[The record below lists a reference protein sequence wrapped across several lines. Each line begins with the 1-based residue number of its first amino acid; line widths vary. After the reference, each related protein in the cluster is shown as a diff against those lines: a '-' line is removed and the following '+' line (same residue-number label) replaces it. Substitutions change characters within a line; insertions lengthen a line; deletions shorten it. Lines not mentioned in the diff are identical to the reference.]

1 MGYLKRLRGENMMKI
16 TSITLHYVQ
25 MKLKNP
31 FTNSF
36 GTVQERNFIIIEA
49 NTEDG
54 MTGWGEC
61 VAFDQPWY
69 TEETIQTCSHILKDL
84 LIPAIIGQHINHP
97 DELVSFFAPVRRNPM
112 AKSAIE
118 GAIWDLYAKKK
129 GLSLA
134 NVLGG
139 KRKQIEAGIS
149 IGLKKNDE
157 ELFAAIDNSLAQGY
171 KRIKLK
177 IKPGLDIS
185 LISKV
190 RRRYPRIPIM
200 ADANSAYTLA
210 DMDTLREL
218 DQYGLMMIE
227 QPLAYNDLYEHA
239 LLQKE
244 LKTKICLDESIQSA
258 HDALQAI
265 RLGSCRVINLK
276 IGRVGGLSE
285 SLKILKLCED
295 EGIDVWCGGMLETG
309 ISRAH
314 TIALA
319 SMNAVNLPGDIS
331 STKNYWNRDITAQ
344 EVVVLN
350 GCIDTPDKPGIGFE
364 IDRDA
369 LEAFTVRKEHFHA

>member
-1 MGYLKRLRGENMMKI
+1 MKL
-16 TSITLHYVQ
+16 TNITLHYVQ

-36 GTVQERNFIIIEA
+36 STVKNRSFIIIEA
-49 NTEDG
+49 ITDDG

-69 TEETIQTCSHILKDL
+69 TEETIQTCSHILKDV
-84 LIPAIIGQHINHP
+84 LIPTIIGQHIHHP
-97 DELVSFFAPVRRNPM
+97 DELSSFFSPVRRNPM
-112 AKSAIE
+112 AKSALE
-118 GAIWDLYAKKK
+118 GAVWDLYAKQN
-129 GLSLA
+129 GLSLSA
-134 NVLGG
+134 ALGG
-139 KRKQIEAGIS
+139 GRKQIEAGIS
-149 IGLKKNDE
+149 IGLKKKDE
-157 ELFAAIDNSLAQGY
+157 ELFAAIDTSLAQGY

-177 IKPGLDIS
+177 IKPGQDIS

-190 RRRYPRIPIM
+190 RDRYPGIPIM
-200 ADANSAYTLA
+200 ADANSSYTLA
-210 DMDTLREL
+210 DMDRLREL

-265 RLGSCRVINLK
+265 RFGSCRVINLK

-319 SMNAVNLPGDIS
+319 SMSAVNLPGDIS
-331 STKNYWNRDITAQ
+331 STQNYWHQDITAP
-344 EVVVLN
+344 EVTVSK
-350 GCIDTPDKPGIGFE
+350 GCINVPDKPGIGFE
-364 IDRDA
+364 LNRDA

>member
-1 MGYLKRLRGENMMKI
+1 MRIKEIN
-16 TSITLHYVQ
+16 LHHIQ

-36 GTVQERNFIIIEA
+36 STVKDRRFIIIEA
-49 NTEDG
+49 VLEDG
-54 MTGWGEC
+54 LTGWGEC
-61 VAFDQPWY
+61 VAFEHPWY
-69 TEETIQTCSHILKDL
+69 TEETIYTCAHLLKDV
-84 LIPAIIGQHINHP
+84 LIPSVMNKPIRHP
-97 DELVSFFAPVRRNPM
+97 DDLTALFAPVRRNPM
-112 AKSAIE
+112 AKSALE
-118 GAIWDLYAKKK
+118 GAVWDLYAKKN

-134 NVLGG
+134 KALGG
-139 KRKQIEAGIS
+139 EKKRIEAGIS
-149 IGLKKNDE
+149 IGLKETDE
-157 ELFAAIDNSLAQGY
+157 ELFSTIDEALKQGY

-177 IKPGLDIS
+177 IKPGQDIS

-190 RRRYPRIPIM
+190 RTRYPSLPIM

-210 DMDTLREL
+210 DLERLHAL
-218 DQYGLMMIE
+218 DQYDLMMIE

-244 LKTKICLDESIQSA
+244 LHTKICLDESIQSA

-265 RLGSCRVINLK
+265 QFGSCQVINLK

-285 SLKILKLCED
+285 SLKILKLCE
-295 EGIDVWCGGMLETG
+295 EAGIDVWCGGMLETG

-331 STKNYWNRDITAQ
+331 STQNYWHQDITIP
-344 EVVVLN
+344 EVVVSN
-350 GCIDTPDKPGIGFE
+350 GYIEVPENPGTGFE
-364 IDRDA
+364 IDRKA
-369 LEAFTVRKEHFHA
+369 LEAFTIHKECFHA

>member
-1 MGYLKRLRGENMMKI
+1 MKI
-16 TSITLHYVQ
+16 TSVILHYIQ

-36 GTVQERNFIIIEA
+36 STVKDRHFIIVEA
-49 NTEDG
+49 ITEDG
-54 MTGWGEC
+54 ATGWGEC
-61 VAFDQPWY
+61 VAFNQPWY
-69 TEETIQTCSHILKDL
+69 TEETIHTCSYLLKDL
-84 LIPAIIGQHINHP
+84 LIPSIIGRQIDHP
-97 DELVSFFAPVRRNPM
+97 NELESIFAQVRRNPM
-112 AKSAIE
+112 AKSALE
-118 GAIWDLYAKKK
+118 GALWNLYAQKR
-129 GLSLA
+129 GLSLSKA
-134 NVLGG
+134 LGG
-139 KRKQIEAGIS
+139 QKKQVEAGIS

-157 ELFAAIDNSLAQGY
+157 ELYSAIDKSLTQGY

-177 IKPGLDIS
+177 IKPGQDIS

-190 RRRYPRIPIM
+190 RRRYPDIAIM

-210 DMDTLREL
+210 DLDLLREL
-218 DQYGLMMIE
+218 DQYDLMMIE

-265 RLGSCRVINLK
+265 RFGSCGVINLK

-285 SLKILKLCED
+285 SIKILKLCE
-295 EGIDVWCGGMLETG
+295 EEEIDVWCGGMIETG

-314 TIALA
+314 TIALS

-331 STKNYWNRDITAQ
+331 STQNYWHRDITTP
-344 EVVVLN
+344 EVVVSN
-350 GCIDTPDKPGIGFE
+350 GYIDTPASPGLGFD

-369 LEAFTVRKEHFHA
+369 LEAFTIHKERFHA